1 MPRVTL
7 PDGRV
12 VHFPEDMPAP
22 QIEAEVMTLL
32 GPGGPVPASEQPP
45 LERPSTG
52 GFLRNLAASGIE
64 TAGGVVPGMARL
76 LKTAVTDPSEAGRM
90 MVEGIAQPI
99 EALAGDPLGT
109 IYEHP
114 GAPLGVAANI
124 AGAGLG
130 LRTAI
135 RTPSAAVRGGVALQR
150 IGEHVPSSITPTF
163 SVPYTL
169 ARAVTGPTLR
179 TTGRALERGGRL
191 FGGNV
196 PFHERPLY
204 EQMGQLPETS
214 APPMTRTG
222 GPPYQGRTPSPGPG
236 PRLVKGDPAAT
247 MAQRLQDTLDETRA
261 RVEQA
266 TRVSGPPPQ
275 TITPGGRREF
285 GVTSGRPATAPE
297 RRAAQQGLKEG
308 MTERRHAEL
317 LKTRFGG
324 TQEAPA
330 ATMPA
335 ALEPFV
341 SKSKSPPVVT
351 MTANDVEGLS
361 AQSRAALEVIRDE
374 VVTKRRGRQAGYK
387 ADAEVRKELERL
399 MREPD

>member
-1 MPRVTL
+1 MPRVRL
-7 PDGRV
+7 PDGRLV
-12 VHFPEDMPAP
+12 RFPDEMTTQD
-22 QIEAEVMTLL
+22 IEAAVMTLM
-32 GPGGPVPASEQPP
+32 GPAGPVPASEQPP
-45 LERPSTG
+45 LERPSTS
-52 GFLRNLAASGIE
+52 GFLKKLAASGIE
-64 TAGGVVPGMARL
+64 TAGSVVPGMARL
-76 LKTAVTDPSEAGRM
+76 LKTAVTDPREAGRM

-150 IGEHVPSSITPTF
+150 MGEHVPSSITPTF

-214 APPMTRTG
+214 APSVTRFP
-222 GPPYQGRTPSPGPG
+222 GPPQHARGPMPGAA
-236 PRLVKGDPAAT
+236 PRLNKGGDPSGRAAKD
-247 MAQRLQDTLDETRA
+247 L
-261 RVEQA
+261 VE
-266 TRVSGPPPQ
+266 RGVPSKGPP
-275 TITPGGRREF
+275 TGI
-285 GVTSGRPATAPE
+285 
-297 RRAAQQGLKEG
+297 
-308 MTERRHAEL
+308 TERRHAEL

-335 ALEPFV
+335 AWEPFV
-341 SKSKSPPVVT
+341 SKSKAPAASL
-351 MTANDVEGLS
+351 TAGDVE
-361 AQSRAALEVIRDE
+361 ALAVEFKTTPEAIRE
-374 VVTKRRGRQAGYK
+374 AIVTARRGRSGTYK
-387 ADAEVRKELERL
+387 AAAEVRKELERL
-399 MREPD
+399 MKGPD

>member
-1 MPRVTL
+1 MPRVRL
-7 PDGRV
+7 PDGRLV
-12 VHFPEDMPAP
+12 RFPDEMTTQD
-22 QIEAEVMTLL
+22 IEAAVMTLM
-32 GPGGPVPASEQPP
+32 GPAGPVPASEQPP
-45 LERPSTG
+45 LERPSTS
-52 GFLRNLAASGIE
+52 GFLKKLAASGIE
-64 TAGGVVPGMARL
+64 TAGSVVPGMARL
-76 LKTAVTDPSEAGRM
+76 LKTAVTDPREAGRM

-150 IGEHVPSSITPTF
+150 LGEHVPSSITPTF

-222 GPPYQGRTPSPGPG
+222 GPPYAPPTRAAGPG
-236 PRLVKGDPAAT
+236 ARLVKGDPAT
-247 MAQRLQDTLDETRA
+247 MAQRLQETLDETRA
-261 RVEQA
+261 RAERVE
-266 TRVSGPPPQ
+266 TVTGPPS
-275 TITPGGRREF
+275 
-285 GVTSGRPATAPE
+285 VTSMTPLGRPATGPQWAGRE

-308 MTERRHAEL
+308 MTERRHREL
-317 LKTRFGG
+317 LATKFGG
-324 TQEAPA
+324 TQTPTTPAPA
-330 ATMPA
+330 LPA

-399 MREPD
+399 MTEPD